1 MPSESTRVGRSCH
14 NQNEV
19 QELPRMSLIATRR
32 PTRVLHVGDV
42 KVGGENPIVVQSM
55 ATADTRD
62 PIATLRQV
70 RELAEAGCE
79 IVRIAVPDRKAAA
92 ALPDIVPFSPVPLIA
107 DIHFEHTLALKA
119 IDAGIHGL
127 RLNPGNIRKHED
139 VIEVVKKAK
148 DRSTPIRIGV
158 NFGSVAPMTREFVDE
173 MAAENATQV
182 DLRAEWMVRSA
193 LGHIRILEDLDFG
206 DIKVSLK
213 AFEVPVMIEAYRR
226 FAALPNDYPLHL
238 GVTEAG
244 TPRAGSV
251 RSAIGLGTLLALG
264 IGDTIRVSLT
274 TDPVEEVFVGFEILK
289 SLELRQKGATMIAC
303 PTCGRVEVDL
313 FTIANEIDEFL
324 LQIRE
329 PIRVAV
335 MGCVVNGPGE
345 ARDADVGLAA
355 GNAKGVIF
363 RTGKIVRT
371 VPETD
376 MVDALKQEIL
386 QVVEDRKSGITDE
399 VETVDQYKPMLSLTS
414 V

>member
-1 MPSESTRVGRSCH
+1 
-14 NQNEV
+14 
-19 QELPRMSLIATRR
+19 MSLLAPRR
-32 PTRVLHVGDV
+32 RTRVLHVGDV
-42 KVGGENPIVVQSM
+42 AIGGDHPIVVQSM

-62 PIATLRQV
+62 PAATLRQLH
-70 RELAEAGCE
+70 ELAEAGCE
-79 IVRIAVPDRKAAA
+79 IVRVAVPDRRAAA

-119 IDAGIHGL
+119 LEAGIHGL
-127 RLNPGNIRKHED
+127 RLNPGNIRKAED
-139 VIEVVKKAK
+139 VREVVTMAKA
-148 DRSTPIRIGV
+148 REVPIRIGV
-158 NFGSVAPMTREFVDE
+158 NFGSVAPMPESFVDE
-173 MAAENATQV
+173 MAAQNASQV
-182 DLRAEWMVRSA
+182 ELRAEWLVRSA
-193 LGHIRILEDLDFG
+193 LGHIQILEDLDFG
-206 DIKVSLK
+206 LTKELPRESRIAFAKVSLK
-213 AFEVPVMIEAYRR
+213 AFELPVLFEAYRR

-251 RSAIGLGTLLALG
+251 RSATGIGTLLALG

-313 FTIANEIDEFL
+313 FTLANQVDAYL
-324 LQIRE
+324 ASVRE

-345 ARDADVGLAA
+345 SRDADVGLAA
-355 GNAKGVIF
+355 GNNKGVIF
-363 RTGKIVRT
+363 RKGKIVKT
-371 VPETD
+371 VAEED
-376 MVDALKQEIL
+376 MLDALKQEIEL
-386 QVVEDRKSGITDE
+386 VLEERRNGTYEDDVTG
-399 VETVDQYKPMLSLTS
+399 QYQPAKPSLRLTP

>member
-1 MPSESTRVGRSCH
+1 MLVA
-14 NQNEV
+14 
-19 QELPRMSLIATRR
+19 PRRK
-32 PTRVLHVGDV
+32 TRVLDIGGV
-42 KVGGENPIVVQSM
+42 KVGGNNPIVVQSM

-62 PIATLRQV
+62 PKATLDQIN
-70 RELAEAGCE
+70 ELAEAGCE
-79 IVRIAVPDRKAAA
+79 IVRIAVPDRVAAA
-92 ALPDIVPFSPVPLIA
+92 ALPDIVPHSPVPLIA

-119 IDAGIHGL
+119 IAAGIHGL
-127 RLNPGNIRKHED
+127 RLNPGNIRKAED
-139 VIEVVKKAK
+139 VREVVKAAK
-148 DRSTPIRIGV
+148 ERGVPMRIGV
-158 NFGSVAPMTREFVDE
+158 NYGSVAPYTTEFVDE
-173 MAAENATQV
+173 MAQKGASQIE
-182 DLRAEWMVRSA
+182 LRAEWMVRSA
-193 LGHIRILEDLDFG
+193 LGHIRILEDLDFF

-213 AFEVPVMIEAYRR
+213 AFEVPVMLEAYRR

-251 RSAIGLGTLLALG
+251 RSAVGLGTLLALG

-274 TDPVEEVFVGFEILK
+274 TNPVEEVFVAYEILK

-313 FTIANEIDEFL
+313 FKIANEIDAFL
-324 LQIRE
+324 ASVKE

-345 ARDADVGLAA
+345 AKDADIGLAA

-363 RTGKIVRT
+363 RKGKILKT
-371 VPETD
+371 VPEAD
-376 MVDALKQEIL
+376 MVEVLKAEIL
-386 QVVEDRKSGITDE
+386 KVIEEKQTRVEPEDVVQVG
-399 VETVDQYKPMLSLTS
+399 QYRPMLNLTA

>member
-1 MPSESTRVGRSCH
+1 MLVA
-14 NQNEV
+14 
-19 QELPRMSLIATRR
+19 PRRK
-32 PTRVLHVGDV
+32 TRVLNVGDV
-42 KVGGENPIVVQSM
+42 KIGGDNPIIVQSM

-62 PIATLRQV
+62 PIATLAQIRD
-70 RELAEAGCE
+70 LAEAGCE

-92 ALPDIVPFSPVPLIA
+92 ALPDIVPHSPVPLIA

-119 IDAGIHGL
+119 LEAGIHGL
-127 RLNPGNIRKHED
+127 RLNPGNIRKAED
-139 VIEVVKKAK
+139 VREVVRVAK
-148 DRSTPIRIGV
+148 ERGVPMRIGV
-158 NFGSVAPMTREFVDE
+158 NYGSVAPMTQEFVDE
-173 MAAENATQV
+173 MAAKNATQV
-182 DLRAEWMVRSA
+182 ELRAEWMVRSA
-193 LGHIRILEDLDFG
+193 LGHIRILEELDFF

-213 AFEVPVMIEAYRR
+213 AFEVPVMLEAYRR

-251 RSAIGLGTLLALG
+251 RSAVGLGTLLALG

-313 FTIANEIDEFL
+313 FSIANEIDQFL
-324 LQIRE
+324 LKVKE

-355 GNAKGVIF
+355 GNAKGVLF
-363 RTGKIVRT
+363 RKGKIVKT
-371 VPETD
+371 VPETE
-376 MVDALKQEIL
+376 MVEALKAEIL
-386 QVVEDRKSGITDE
+386 QVVEDRQNGIFDE
-399 VETVDQYKPMLSLTS
+399 QPETGRYKPMLTLTA

>member
-1 MPSESTRVGRSCH
+1 M
-14 NQNEV
+14 
-19 QELPRMSLIATRR
+19 LIAPRR
-32 PTRVLHVGDV
+32 KTRVLD
-42 KVGGENPIVVQSM
+42 VGGVKIGGDHPIVVQSM

-62 PIATLRQV
+62 PVATLKQV
-70 RELAEAGCE
+70 RDLAEAGCE
-79 IVRIAVPDRKAAA
+79 IVRVAVPDRKAAA
-92 ALPDIVPFSPVPLIA
+92 ALPEIVPYSPVPLIA

-119 IDAGIHGL
+119 LDAGIHGL
-127 RLNPGNIRKHED
+127 RLNPGNIRKAED
-139 VIEVVKKAK
+139 VREVVQKAK
-148 DRSTPIRIGV
+148 ERGVPMRIGV
-158 NFGSVAPMTREFVDE
+158 NYGSVAPMTPDFVDE
-173 MAAENATQV
+173 MAEKKATQV
-182 DLRAEWMVRSA
+182 ELRAEWMVRSA
-193 LGHIRILEDLDFG
+193 LGHIQILEDLDFG

-213 AFEVPVMIEAYRR
+213 AFEVPVMLEAYRR

-264 IGDTIRVSLT
+264 IGATIRVSLT
-274 TDPVEEVFVGFEILK
+274 TDPVEEVFVGYEILK

-363 RTGKIVRT
+363 RKGKIVRT
-371 VPETD
+371 VPETE
-376 MVDALKQEIL
+376 MVEALKAEIL
-386 QVVEDRKSGITDE
+386 QVVEDRQNGVFEEPTE
-399 VETVDQYKPMLSLTS
+399 LGRYQPMLTLTA

>member
-1 MPSESTRVGRSCH
+1 MLVA
-14 NQNEV
+14 
-19 QELPRMSLIATRR
+19 PRRK
-32 PTRVLHVGDV
+32 TRVLD
-42 KVGGENPIVVQSM
+42 VGGMRIGGDNPVVVQSM

-62 PIATLRQV
+62 PIATLTQIG
-70 RELAEAGCE
+70 ELADAGCE

-92 ALPDIVPFSPVPLIA
+92 ALPEIVPHSPVPLIA

-119 IDAGIHGL
+119 LEAGIHGL
-127 RLNPGNIRKHED
+127 RLNPGNIRKHDD
-139 VIEVVKKAK
+139 VVEVVKLAK
-148 DRSTPIRIGV
+148 ERGTPIRIGV
-158 NFGSVAPMTREFVDE
+158 NYGSVAPMTREFVDE
-173 MAAENATQV
+173 MAEQNATQV

-193 LGHIRILEDLDFG
+193 LGHIKILEDLDFG
-206 DIKVSLK
+206 LIKVSLK
-213 AFEVPVMIEAYRR
+213 AFEVPVMLEAYRR

-251 RSAIGLGTLLALG
+251 RSAVGLGTLLALG

-274 TDPVEEVFVGFEILK
+274 TNPVEEVFVGYEILK

-313 FTIANEIDEFL
+313 FTIANQIDEFL
-324 LQIRE
+324 LGVNDT
-329 PIRVAV
+329 IRVAV

-363 RTGKIVRT
+363 RKGKIVRT
-371 VPETD
+371 VPETE
-376 MVDALKQEIL
+376 MIEALKQEIL
-386 QVVEDRKSGITDE
+386 QVVEDRKNGIVDE
-399 VETVDQYKPMLSLTS
+399 PAFEGQYKPMLTLTS
-414 V
+414 VS

>member
-1 MPSESTRVGRSCH
+1 M
-14 NQNEV
+14 
-19 QELPRMSLIATRR
+19 LIAPRR
-32 PTRVLHVGDV
+32 KTRVLD
-42 KVGGENPIVVQSM
+42 VGGVKIGGDNPIVVQSM
-55 ATADTRD
+55 TTADTRD
-62 PIATLRQV
+62 PVATLRQI
-70 RELAEAGCE
+70 RELADAGCE

-92 ALPDIVPFSPVPLIA
+92 ALPEIVPYAPVPLIA

-119 IDAGIHGL
+119 LDAGIHGL
-127 RLNPGNIRKHED
+127 RLNPGNIRKAED
-139 VIEVVKKAK
+139 VREVVTKAK
-148 DRSTPIRIGV
+148 ERGVPMRIGV
-158 NFGSVAPMTREFVDE
+158 NYGSVAPMTQEFVDE
-173 MAAENATQV
+173 MAEKKATQV
-182 DLRAEWMVRSA
+182 ELRAEWMVRSA
-193 LGHIRILEDLDFG
+193 LGHIKILEDLDFG

-213 AFEVPVMIEAYRR
+213 AFEIPVMLEAYRR

-251 RSAIGLGTLLALG
+251 RSAVGLGTLLALG

-313 FTIANEIDEFL
+313 FTIANEIDDFL

-363 RTGKIVRT
+363 RKGKIVRT
-371 VPETD
+371 VAETE
-376 MVDALKQEIL
+376 MVEALKSEIL
-386 QVVEDRKSGITDE
+386 QVVEDRRSGV
-399 VETVDQYKPMLSLTS
+399 VEEPNEAGRYRPMLSLTA

>member
-1 MPSESTRVGRSCH
+1 MLVA
-14 NQNEV
+14 
-19 QELPRMSLIATRR
+19 PRRL
-32 PTRVLHVGDV
+32 TRVLN
-42 KVGGENPIVVQSM
+42 VGGVKIGGDSLIVVQSM

-62 PIATLRQV
+62 AAATLTQIRD
-70 RELAEAGCE
+70 LADAGCE

-92 ALPDIVPFSPVPLIA
+92 ALPDIVPYAAVPLIA

-119 IDAGIHGL
+119 LDAGIHGL
-127 RLNPGNIRKHED
+127 RLNPGNIRKHDD

-148 DRSTPIRIGV
+148 ERGTPIRIGV
-158 NFGSVAPMTREFVDE
+158 NYGSVAPMTREFVDE
-173 MAAENATQV
+173 MAEQNATQV

-206 DIKVSLK
+206 EIKVSLK

-251 RSAIGLGTLLALG
+251 RSAVGIGTLLALG

-274 TDPVEEVFVGFEILK
+274 TDPVEEVFAGFEILK

-313 FTIANEIDEFL
+313 FKIANEIDDFL
-324 LQIRE
+324 LKVDD

-363 RTGKIVRT
+363 RKGKIVRT
-371 VPETD
+371 IPETE
-376 MVDALKQEIL
+376 MVEALKNEIIK
-386 QVVEDRKSGITDE
+386 VVEDRRNGIVDE
-399 VETVDQYKPMLSLTS
+399 PSMDGQYKPMLTLTS
-414 V
+414 VP